1 MSGRRGLKR
10 RKPIEFIKNIIRKP
24 TRNRT
29 DDDV

>member
-10 RKPIEFIKNIIRKP
+10 RKPLEFIKNIIRKL
-24 TRNRT
+24 TGSRT